1 MPLDRVGVVPAVAL
15 VLRFGR
21 PPALEGLAL
30 LPPPD
35 ELVAVGLVDA
45 RQFRH
50 RLFQERVGVVVAL
63 PIGLLECD
71 RSIASVCIASKALPT
86 LRLRGQD
93 TLTGKH

>member
-1 MPLDRVGVVPAVAL
+1 MPLDRVGVVSAVAV

-21 PPALEGLAL
+21 PPAIEGLAL
-30 LPPPD
+30 LPAPD

-50 RLFQERVGVVVAL
+50 RLFQERVRVVVAL
-63 PIGLLECD
+63 ADRVVGVRAQHRLGLHRLEGL
-71 RSIASVCIASKALPT
+71 AYTA
-86 LRLRGQD
+86 RGQD

>member
-1 MPLDRVGVVPAVAL
+1 MPLDRVGVVPALAL

-63 PIGLLECD
+63 ADRVVGVRAQHRLSLHRLAGLAYTALTRSGYSD
-71 RSIASVCIASKALPT
+71 R
-86 LRLRGQD
+86 
-93 TLTGKH
+93 